1 MSSSPARAVERVP
14 LIRVLMTGIAGI
26 DCVITPTAVGGI
38 PGPGSIRNPV
48 TKLTSAQSCVP
59 ENSTAA
65 VHSLMSRMGTSPQE
79 YAKTQ
84 AICGRIRN
92 CGCKRASI
100 TLNADLVRED
110 LMLDIGKDIH
120 SLSDFKRNTSEFL
133 DQMRDSGHPLVLTI
147 NGKAEIV
154 VQDAA
159 SYQKLLDRMDQLEA
173 LEGIKRGLADV
184 LAGSVTPLRKFE
196 KEFRSKRGLHS
207 RPR

>member
-1 MSSSPARAVERVP
+1 
-14 LIRVLMTGIAGI
+14 
-26 DCVITPTAVGGI
+26 
-38 PGPGSIRNPV
+38 
-48 TKLTSAQSCVP
+48 
-59 ENSTAA
+59 
-65 VHSLMSRMGTSPQE
+65 
-79 YAKTQ
+79 
-84 AICGRIRN
+84 
-92 CGCKRASI
+92 
-100 TLNADLVRED
+100 
-110 LMLDIGKDIH
+110 MLDIGKDIH

-184 LAGSVTPLRKFE
+184 QAGRVTTLRNFE
-196 KEFRSKRGLHS
+196 KEFRAKRGLHS